1 MPVFN
6 YISNLLDDP
15 DPVIIIPYGGY
26 ANEKTVHALA
36 RVLEDEGIKH
46 TEEDS
51 VVRNIWNSFKRF
63 ESDEKP
69 GAEVQVITGGKKYAL
84 ITDHEGYVSLSG
96 PHQQDFEPNQTTWFP
111 ISYNLFQNG
120 NPIYHVSTS
129 ILKPSCDSTFAVIS
143 DLDDT
148 VIHTGVTSLLKWRLL
163 VNSFMK
169 HSHTR
174 LPLEGVQKFYNLLHK
189 GAPGDSANP
198 FFYLSNSPWNLYDYL
213 VSFLDKFSFPKGVIL
228 LRDLSFGLPSKKS
241 LIEGNKYRKMVHL
254 MKTFPT
260 LPFILIGDAAEV
272 DADIYLQIARK
283 FPNRVLTI
291 YIRSVNRSGK
301 LIRIKR
307 LIEANTDIEM
317 VLIHEGAKA
326 IDHARARGY
335 IG

>member
-1 MPVFN
+1 M
-6 YISNLLDDP
+6 
-15 DPVIIIPYGGY
+15 
-26 ANEKTVHALA
+26 
-36 RVLEDEGIKH
+36 
-46 TEEDS
+46 
-51 VVRNIWNSFKRF
+51 
-63 ESDEKP
+63 
-69 GAEVQVITGGKKYAL
+69 TGGRKYSL
-84 ITDHEGYVSLSG
+84 LSDHEGYVSLSG

-111 ISYNLFQNG
+111 IYYDLFQNG
-120 NPIYHVSTS
+120 KLIYHVSTS
-129 ILKPSCDSTFAVIS
+129 ILKPSSDSTFVVIS

-174 LPLEGVQKFYNLLHK
+174 LPLEGVQEFYNLLHK
-189 GAPGDSANP
+189 GVPGDSANP
-198 FFYLSNSPWNLYDYL
+198 FFYLSNSPWNLYHYL
-213 VSFLDKFSFPKGVIL
+213 VSFLDKFCFPKGVVL

-241 LIEGNKYRKMVHL
+241 LIEGNKYKKMVHL

-283 FPNRVLTI
+283 FPNQVLTI
-291 YIRSVNRSGK
+291 YIRSVNRSRK

-317 VLIHEGAKA
+317 VLIHEGVEA
-326 IDHARARGY
+326 IEHARARGY